1 MASKF
6 RVLMVLSSAT
16 KFTMTGKPT
25 GWYLPEFAH
34 PYTVL
39 SEIADITVVS
49 PKGGHSQVDPGS
61 VNNTASTDTVSH
73 SFLQDRENIWKNTG
87 KISDFVGKGKDF
99 DALLCPGGH
108 APLFDLADD
117 NDLKTLIR
125 EVYEAGK
132 IVAAI
137 CHGVIVFKDVKLSN
151 GEYLVAN
158 SAVTGFSN
166 EEEDKVG
173 LTDVCPVLVETE
185 LAKMGAIFEKS
196 EAAFKPHVIVA
207 HAGRLITGQNPAS
220 APGFAEAV
228 KNSLLEASNAKTEL

>member
-1 MASKF
+1 LEKGRISTPSS
-6 RVLMVLSSAT
+6 VLEATHVCLLSRRFIVVAD
-16 KFTMTGKPT
+16 
-25 GWYLPEFAH
+25 WLII
-34 PYTVL
+34 
-39 SEIADITVVS
+39 IA
-49 PKGGHSQVDPGS
+49 
-61 VNNTASTDTVSH
+61 
-73 SFLQDRENIWKNTG
+73 
-87 KISDFVGKGKDF
+87 
-99 DALLCPGGH
+99 
-108 APLFDLADD
+108 LFDLADD
-117 NDLKTLIR
+117 NDLKSLIR

-196 EAAFKPHVIVA
+196 EAAFKPHVTVA